1 MTVRSK
7 VFSCSYIGDKLSGW
21 PYSAQSKAVAT
32 KIVKL
37 GVGSTG
43 PRIQAASVGSGTS
56 RARPPVAMRRKYVE
70 VAVGTA
76 VEASTQEL
84 ERPFIKTV
92 VVGGAGRIQH
102 PVHGTKNDLPY
113 VAIHAL

>member
-1 MTVRSK
+1 M
-7 VFSCSYIGDKLSGW
+7 
-21 PYSAQSKAVAT
+21 
-32 KIVKL
+32 
-37 GVGSTG
+37 GSTG

-84 ERPFIKTV
+84 ERPFVNTI
-92 VVGGAGRIQH
+92 VVGGAGRKPRRSQGASRKLEAPTQKPKPLSQKVKKLH
-102 PVHGTKNDLPY
+102 TTL
-113 VAIHAL
+113 HA